1 MNGTFYDTR
10 YDELYH
16 YGVLGMKWGI
26 RKARK
31 NGTTYTYKSHGQKKM
46 EKKLANAERKGKD
59 TEKIKKSLNNYKR
72 RDKIRQS
79 YVEARSTGRLLAT
92 KMIFNLDSAA
102 AYRKARDSG
111 ASFGK
116 SFTDALLAGYSDG
129 LLN

>member
-10 YDELYH
+10 CNELCH

-59 TEKIKKSLNNYKR
+59 TEKIKNSLNNYKR

-116 SFTDALLAGYSDG
+116 SYIDALLAGYSNG
-129 LLN
+129 LRN

>member
-1 MNGTFYDTR
+1 MEH
-10 YDELYH
+10 ELYH

-31 NGTTYTYKSHGQKKM
+31 NGTTYTYKSYGQKKM
-46 EKKLANAERKGKD
+46 EKRLANAERKGKD
-59 TEKIKKSLNNYKR
+59 TEKIKNSLNNYKR
-72 RDKIRQS
+72 RDKMRQS

-92 KMIFNLDSAA
+92 KMIFNLDSAD

-116 SFTDALLAGYSDG
+116 SYIDALVAGYSNG
-129 LLN
+129 LAQLNKKR